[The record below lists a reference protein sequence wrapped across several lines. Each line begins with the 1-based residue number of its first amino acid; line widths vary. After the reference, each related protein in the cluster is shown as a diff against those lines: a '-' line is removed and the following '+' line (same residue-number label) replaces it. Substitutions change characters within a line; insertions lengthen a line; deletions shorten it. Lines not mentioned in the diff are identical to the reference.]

1 MKTTKLNEILTKT
14 LNELDGIER
23 VSSRKD
29 KWKLDYWM
37 FNSKWWINKKNIIM
51 KTTTADNIL
60 FSIVT
65 IAGLYGCL
73 YILLG
78 TLTLV
83 ELFLGLR

>member
-1 MKTTKLNEILTKT
+1 
-14 LNELDGIER
+14 
-23 VSSRKD
+23 
-29 KWKLDYWM
+29 
-37 FNSKWWINKKNIIM
+37 M